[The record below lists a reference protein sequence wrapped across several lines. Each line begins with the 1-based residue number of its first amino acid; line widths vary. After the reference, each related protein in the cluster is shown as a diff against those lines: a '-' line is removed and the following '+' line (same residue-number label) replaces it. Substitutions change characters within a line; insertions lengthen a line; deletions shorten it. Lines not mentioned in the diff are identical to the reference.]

1 VKGIFAAIAVAAPL
15 TAIAILLLMQGRD
28 EVRTQQDMSR
38 TDMAIE
44 RAAFDRQFSKAWGEE
59 PDAEAEQRL
68 AQLKERR
75 QDLEAKAKEQAAL
88 AESDTSQLRQA
99 IEDSQEGLPHE

>member
-1 VKGIFAAIAVAAPL
+1 VKGLFAAIAVAAPL

-28 EVRTQQDMSR
+28 EVRTQQDLSR

-59 PDAEAEQRL
+59 PDAEADQRL
-68 AQLKERR
+68 AELKQRR
-75 QDLEAKAKEQAAL
+75 QDLEAKAAEQAAL

-99 IEDSQEGLPHE
+99 IEESQQGVPHE